1 MLPCTPRVL
10 VRAMRR
16 AAGARAAAQTARRVP
31 RPGSSPPR
39 AAAHTDEA
47 GSSVSATTWRLNAS
61 GQFRRF
67 AKRAARL
74 VSTKPLVDTSSAAVR
89 LRHHGANPRFAA
101 GALHRALTPLVLL
114 LQHTRLLR
122 MASLLKSEPLSSDIG
137 QHPEPL
143 QLAQCGHVVQLSVR
157 GLTLRHRSALVC
169 SGQEASS

>member
-16 AAGARAAAQTARRVP
+16 AAGARAAAQSARRVP

-39 AAAHTDEA
+39 AAADTDDP

-101 GALHRALTPLVLL
+101 GALHRALTEHANPGRL
-114 LQHTRLLR
+114 HTRRAIALR
-122 MASLLKSEPLSSDIG
+122 S
-137 QHPEPL
+137 
-143 QLAQCGHVVQLSVR
+143 
-157 GLTLRHRSALVC
+157 
-169 SGQEASS
+169 SGQNLTKES